1 MHGKE
6 LRKIIRENMFLNLQ
20 AGYSH
25 FLGTHFIYNKP
36 SFERYPFQWWWDT
49 CFHVFIL
56 CCLKEYELAKQ
67 NMRSLFAMQEQDGFI
82 GHMIYWQRFLPG
94 KNVFNVVEAKPTIKN
109 LRPHMSA
116 LIQPSFVAQAVERIY
131 SETGDDEFVEIM
143 LPKIK
148 KYHDWVIKN
157 RDFHGDGLITI
168 IAPVESGIDWKPSY
182 DEVLNFHGGVAN
194 WKLYF
199 KMLYSQFRN
208 FLDRYDL
215 EKIKRANRFCVKD
228 VAVNT
233 INALDLSALGRLC
246 KISGDGDGYKYEK
259 RSAEM
264 TKRMLEIMYDE
275 EDEAFYDVYGTEDQK
290 LKVVTPTILFPMKLP
305 DIPKDISARIIER
318 HLKSEKEFSL
328 PYPVP
333 SVGKSERSFVPG
345 RHHFLGQEF
354 IWRGPTW
361 VFYNWFIFH
370 CLQEKGFTE
379 EAAMLRE
386 TVIKLI
392 EKGGFREYYNP
403 FTGEGYG
410 AKRFT
415 WSGLVL
421 DMNVQAVENDR

>member
-1 MHGKE
+1 MKDNE
-6 LRKIIRENMFLNLQ
+6 LRKIIKENMFLNLQ

-25 FLGTHFIYNKP
+25 FLKTHYIYNKP

-56 CCLKEYELAKQ
+56 CCLEEYELAKQ
-67 NMRSLFAMQEQDGFI
+67 NLRSLFAMQEDDGFV

-94 KNVFNVVEAKPTIKN
+94 KNIFNVIEAKPTLRN

-116 LIQPSFVAQAVERIY
+116 LIQPSFVAQALERIY
-131 SETGDDEFVEIM
+131 EHTGDREFLEFM
-143 LPKIK
+143 LPPIK
-148 KYHDWVIKN
+148 KYHDWVMTN

-182 DEVLNFHGGVAN
+182 DEVLKFNDGVAN

-199 KMLYSQFRN
+199 KMLYSQFLN

-215 EKIKRANRFCVKD
+215 DKIRKADRFCVKD

-233 INALDLSALGRLC
+233 INALDLNALARMC
-246 KISGDGDGYKYEK
+246 KIVNDSDAGKYENLSQK
-259 RSAEM
+259 M
-264 TKRMLEIMYDE
+264 TEQILEIMYDE
-275 EDEAFYDVYGTEDQK
+275 EDEAFYDVYGHDNKK
-290 LKVVTPTILFPMKLP
+290 LKVVTPTILFPIRLP
-305 DIPKDISARIIER
+305 NIPRNISANIIRR

-361 VFYNWFIFH
+361 VFYDWFIFH
-370 CLQEKGFTE
+370 CLREKGFTE
-379 EAAMLRE
+379 EAEELRQ
-386 TVIKLI
+386 TVIELI
-392 EKGGFREYYNP
+392 KKGGFREYYNP
-403 FTGEGYG
+403 FSGEGIG
-410 AKRFT
+410 ALRFT

-421 DMNVQAVENDR
+421 DMEH